1 MRSISSFDLKEEYGG
16 LTSDEVDYELIW
28 LRLFYWRKYFGDKNP
43 KPYGLKAGDTNTRF
57 FHRMAPIESSIIW
70 VLLWLMGLVIIPW
83 RI

>member
-43 KPYGLKAGDTNTRF
+43 KPYGSRWGTETRVSF
-57 FHRMAPIESSIIW
+57 IGWPMPIES
-70 VLLWLMGLVIIPW
+70 
-83 RI
+83 